1 MDTRKPQNLF
11 FTTTFWLILLG
22 GILYSKPIALSIID
36 RGFTPDRGFDLTYG
50 LIFGAIATMK
60 KMEDESIYTP
70 DECMGIPLLG
80 RNKIDVIKQQII
92 QPALEIAQTIQPIA
106 QAINEVQAVKEVI
119 SANPIDE
126 VIKMVAPNDQASQI
140 IKDVANIANP
150 VDDVAEIAKMVAPND
165 PTVQAIANIIED
177 PFSVLRGIKL

>member
-50 LIFGAIATMK
+50 LIFGAIATK
-60 KMEDESIYTP
+60 RKMDDESVYTP
-70 DECMGIPLLG
+70 DGMLG
-80 RNKIDVIKQQII
+80 RSKIDVITQQIT

-126 VIKMVAPNDQASQI
+126 VIKMVVPNDQASQI

-150 VDDVAEIAKMVAPND
+150 VDDAAEIAKMVAPND

>member
-1 MDTRKPQNLF
+1 MDIRKPQNLF

-36 RGFTPDRGFDLTYG
+36 RGFTPDRGFDLIYG
-50 LIFGAIATMK
+50 LIFGAIATKK
-60 KMEDESIYTP
+60 KMDDESIYTP
-70 DECMGIPLLG
+70 NGMLG
-80 RNKIDVIKQQII
+80 RNKIDVIAQQIT
-92 QPALEIAQTIQPIA
+92 QPAIEIAQTVQPIV
-106 QAINEVQAVKEVI
+106 QAINEVQAVKEVVN

-126 VIKMVAPNDQASQI
+126 VIKMVVPNDQTSQI

-150 VDDVAEIAKMVAPND
+150 IDDAAEIAKMVAPND

-177 PFSVLRGIKL
+177 PFSALRGIKL